1 MKKQLVLWGLAW
13 LLLSGCSDTING
25 KEIAEPEVA
34 RFHERLKARDFEGM
48 YESTSDDFKA
58 AAPKSQVLAL
68 FEAIDRKLG
77 TVQGTKQLN
86 WSVNTQN
93 FVTIVVLVYATEF
106 QDGEATETFTFRIK
120 DNVPELIGYNISSLD
135 MLIK

>member
-1 MKKQLVLWGLAW
+1 MAW

-25 KEIAEPEVA
+25 KAIAEPEVA
-34 RFHERLKARDFEGM
+34 RFHERLKTRDFEGL
-48 YESTSDDFKA
+48 YESTSSEFKA
-58 AAPKSQVLAL
+58 AAPKTQILAL

-77 TVQGTKQLN
+77 ALEETKQIN
-86 WSVNTQN
+86 WNVNTYN
-93 FVTIVVLVYATEF
+93 LVTTVVLVYSTKF

-120 DNVPELIGYNISSLD
+120 DNVPELLGYNISSLD